1 MKKLSE
7 LVAYKNEMDKLST
20 ESARSATN
28 MELSKI
34 THLTQDNELTQQLK
48 EFDENF
54 TKFDLRLAQLR
65 KDLQDQISEAER
77 PWIIEGYNLYDKG
90 EANYA
95 EDILNIRENN
105 AIDSTPFR
113 AKIKQY
119 SDWKYPAMIIRPAR
133 EEFVDDMVAYDPLYL
148 VDLSHEFLRPAMEKF
163 NVRYQNRLR
172 PYVVKEDLDEE
183 ILKQIPN
190 GQFGLCVAFNYFN
203 FRPFEII
210 KKYLEEVYQKL
221 KPGGVFVFTFNDC
234 DRRSAVELVERYYCC
249 YTPGHLVRELIT
261 TVGYDIVYSWND
273 DGPTTWIE
281 VRKPGFLDSIK
292 GGQTLA
298 KILQIPDTEPNP
310 TNSVSV
316 AELREQVLALNLYDP
331 NQVKYGFGETKLRA
345 ILAEQ
350 ANKN

>member
-7 LVAYKNEMDKLST
+7 LVAYKNELDLLST
-20 ESARSATN
+20 GSARTSAS
-28 MELSKI
+28 MELAKI
-34 THLTQDNELTQQLK
+34 THLTQDDDLIQQLK
-48 EFDENF
+48 EFDHAF
-54 TKFDLRLAQLR
+54 TKFDSRLAQLR
-65 KDLQDQISEAER
+65 QDLQDQISEAER
-77 PWIIEGYNLYDKG
+77 PWIVEGYLRYDKG

-95 EDILNIRENN
+95 EDILNIRQNN
-105 AIDSTPFR
+105 AIDATPFR

-148 VDLSHEFLRPAMEKF
+148 VDLSHEFLRPAIEKF
-163 NVRYQNRLR
+163 NARYQNRLR
-172 PYVVKEDLDEE
+172 PYVVSENLDEP
-183 ILKQIPN
+183 ILKQIPD

-210 KKYLEEVYQKL
+210 KKYLEEIYQKL
-221 KPGGVFVFTFNDC
+221 KPGGTFVFTFNDC
-234 DRRSAVELVERYYCC
+234 DRRSAVELVERHYCC
-249 YTPGHLVRELIT
+249 YTPGHLVRELIA

-281 VRKPGFLDSIK
+281 VRRPGLLASIK

-298 KILQIPDTEPNP
+298 KVLPIPEPEP
-310 TNSVSV
+310 EPVDDLTV
-316 AELREQVLALNLYDP
+316 AQLREQVLALNLYDADH
-331 NQVKYGFGETKLRA
+331 VKYGFGEAKLRA